1 MGSAISSRINNNSAN
16 YHTKEISNTVINNE
30 NMTRQNEEKKYSIF
44 SDHEDDDNENLDDME
59 EEEALNKYIMLEYAK
74 ENFVNDDDKSFQ
86 NNFRARLGFG
96 TVSKKHLMLS
106 GAKETELDWRDLVN
120 KIKYVSVSIRK

>member
-1 MGSAISSRINNNSAN
+1 MGSALSSRINNNSAN